1 MNTIQLIHYIATHP
15 EFTCIVIGDSDDFT
29 PMQAVEFLSSS
40 YCAEPIFRINDTLE
54 KSTLLVY

>member
-29 PMQAVEFLSSS
+29 PMQAIEFLSLS
-40 YCAEPIFRINDTLE
+40 YFSESVYRINNTLE